1 MRVDRRP
8 RVLVLSRNY
17 PNDIQKLLGMW
28 VRQIVAASA
37 GICDPKVIAP
47 EAGRRQSRQDAVSSL
62 LTKRR
67 LVGGERRGRSRVA

>member
-17 PNDIQKLLGMW
+17 PNDVQKLLGMW
-28 VRQIVAASA
+28 VRQIMAASA
-37 GICDPKVIAP
+37 EICDPKVIAP
-47 EAGRRQSRQDAVSSL
+47 EAGRRPSRLDAVSSL

-67 LVGGERRGRSRVA
+67 LIGGERRRRGHVA